1 MYLNFSLVENRLTY
15 LNQYSGR
22 STRVLVIDRHFADIL
37 SNFPILDAGIRIYM
51 RVCWY
56 VDRCP
61 SIMDQSAPVVMQS
74 DPIVLWPIDKCR
86 LLLSSSYNIVFTCW
100 NVKKGVKNYFSDL
113 FHKRGGSNP
122 QTHNFCLTKTRC
134 FDKSRHERQNPQGNF
149 WVPSLSNFDEIW
161 MINNLLQNRQLQ
173 NL

>member
-86 LLLSSSYNIVFTCW
+86 LLLSSSYNIVFTCC
-100 NVKKGVKNYFSDL
+100 NVKKGHTCK
-113 FHKRGGSNP
+113 KRVIPVIYHRKFFWIFRKILGWEREI
-122 QTHNFCLTKTRC
+122 KTAP
-134 FDKSRHERQNPQGNF
+134 K
-149 WVPSLSNFDEIW
+149 PSPEVAPS
-161 MINNLLQNRQLQ
+161 
-173 NL
+173 